1 MDLSTLPSAFSHE
14 PLGSPPVAGYVW
26 RRTYTD
32 AGDGLRSGWV
42 DPSIPNRRSDL
53 LHWWASE
60 DERLA
65 EEAAAEAERQAAM
78 DQEPAT
84 GAMALAAVG
93 TAVESAQQELSEI
106 RDELAQLSNTV
117 AELTLASPEEVL
129 RGTQLLSNVSGL
141 ASELDARQREL
152 LAGIEERIAEL
163 DARVAD
169 LADQQRAS
177 IAEVGQAVADARQL
191 AERST
196 ASVAA
201 DAKRS
206 LATLISTTGGLL
218 SEMRGPRGAVGAA
231 GTSTVV
237 GAGVPQDASALEKL
251 IGRGAILGDVFID
264 GSDEFRRAYRWTGQ
278 EWEPGPQMASII
290 TRDVKVSALD
300 ASTKV
305 YPSVSVGSTSS
316 GGGSLA
322 ADPIFLLSPN
332 VVAGSPI
339 QIANSSRW
347 QAGGYSTF
355 KSGVAFIELVP
366 VDGPFAG
373 QTNLIESGFVLEAG
387 TGGAFQFTEGFVLG
401 NALSTT
407 GGITVD
413 LSGQIGPATAP
424 ASLGITIPPGT
435 QNAATIWVTINAP
448 APPAG
453 ASRYLLRGRIEWAI
467 DAATSAIDIT
477 AKPPKAPLW
486 NLV

>member
-1 MDLSTLPSAFSHE
+1 MDLSTLPSAFSRE
-14 PLGSPPVAGYVW
+14 PIGSPPVAGYVW

-32 AGDGLRSGWV
+32 AGDGLRSGWA
-42 DPSIPNRRSDL
+42 DPSIPNDRSTL

-65 EEAAAEAERQAAM
+65 EEAAAEAESLAAM

-93 TAVESAQQELSEI
+93 TAVESAQQELTEI
-106 RDELAQLSNTV
+106 RAALTELRDTV

-141 ASELDARQREL
+141 ASELDARQRDL
-152 LAGIEERIAEL
+152 LAGIDGRIADL

-169 LADQQRAS
+169 LAEQQRAS
-177 IAEVGQAVADARQL
+177 IAEVGQAVADARQM

-196 ASVAA
+196 ATVAA

-218 SEMRGPRGAVGAA
+218 SEMRGPRGDVGAA

-264 GSDEFRRAYRWTGQ
+264 GSDDFRRAYRWTGQ
-278 EWEPGPQMASII
+278 EWEPGPQMVSLI

-305 YPSVSVGSTSS
+305 FPTVSTAAGGG
-316 GGGSLA
+316 GGGSFA
-322 ADPIFLLSPN
+322 ADPIYVSSTSVTPN
-332 VVAGSPI
+332 AVIPI
-339 QIANSSRW
+339 ADSSRW
-347 QAGGYSTF
+347 AATNAAF
-355 KSGVAFIELVP
+355 RSGVVAVEIIP
-366 VDGPFAG
+366 VDGPFGG
-373 QTNLIESGFVLEAG
+373 QTNFVESSFILLA
-387 TGGAFQFTEGFVLG
+387 GGAGDTFRFSEGFALG
-401 NALSTT
+401 NAISSGGLS
-407 GGITVD
+407 VD
-413 LSGQIGPATAP
+413 FSGALGAATAP
-424 ASLGITIPPGT
+424 ASLGISLPPT
-435 QNAATIWVTINAP
+435 ASLAARIFMTLNAP
-448 APPAG
+448 TAPTG
-453 ASRYLLRGRIEWAI
+453 ASRYLIRGRCEWTP
-467 DAATSAIDIT
+467 DAATGA
-477 AKPPKAPLW
+477 AAANAVPLKAPLW
-486 NLV
+486 QLV